1 MRILVT
7 GSRDWASYLD
17 VYNAIRLFASDENHD
32 SDVTIVHGGA
42 HGADEIAGQIAR
54 DLGMVEE
61 VHPANWDDCG
71 DNCGPEHWRRRYDN
85 TPYCPRAGYKRNAL
99 MVNLGADVCLAFIRN
114 GSKGAGM
121 TARMAEKAG
130 IPVHRYIQ
138 DD

>member
-7 GSRDWASYLD
+7 GSRDWSNVETIRQALLD
-17 VYNAIRLFASDENHD
+17 HT
-32 SDVTIVHGGA
+32 SDVEYVSDVLIVHGA
-42 HGADEIAGQIAR
+42 ATGADTLSGRIAR
-54 DLGMVEE
+54 NFGFMVEE
-61 VHPANWDDCG
+61 HPANWDDCG
-71 DNCGPEHWRRRYDN
+71 DDCNPEHWRYRYDN
-85 TPYCPRAGYKRNAL
+85 TPYCPRSGYKRNAL
-99 MVNLGADVCLAFIRN
+99 MVNLGADICLAFIRN